1 MPWIVDGNNVARGGD
16 RGRVRGAAL
25 AVARVE
31 RVRLVVVFDG
41 APPAGT
47 EPVERL
53 GAVEVRYVP
62 HADTAILAALAGSGA
77 GWVLATD
84 DRALAVAARQCGAR
98 VVSAA
103 EFRSKADRAAAAGPP
118 PGQGGAPLSS
128 ELAWFRDPANR
139 LDGDSGG
146 DARRVR
152 RRKGK

>member
-16 RGRVRGAAL
+16 RGRVRVAAL
-25 AVARVE
+25 AVARGE
-31 RVRLVVVFDG
+31 RVRLLVVFDG

-62 HADTAILAALAGSGA
+62 HADAAILAALSARGA

-84 DRALAVAARQCGAR
+84 DRALAAAAKARGAR
-98 VVSAA
+98 VVSAG
-103 EFRSKADRAAAAGPP
+103 EFRAKAERAAASGPP
-118 PGQGGAPLSS
+118 REPGGGTLAA

-139 LDGDSGG
+139 LAGG
-146 DARRVR
+146 GGGSRHVR
-152 RRKGK
+152 RRKGR

>member
-1 MPWIVDGNNVARGGD
+1 VPWIVDGNNVARGGD

-25 AVARVE
+25 AVARLE

-62 HADTAILAALAGSGA
+62 HADTAILAALAGGGA

-84 DRALAVAARQCGAR
+84 DRALAAAARARGAR
-98 VVSAA
+98 VVAAA
-103 EFRSKADRAAAAGPP
+103 EFRTKAERAAAAGPP
-118 PGQGGAPLSS
+118 PGQGGGPLNS
-128 ELAWFRDPANR
+128 ELAWFRDPSNR
-139 LDGDSGG
+139 LEGGDG